1 MAEANPFLAEFWPSI
16 GERGIMHI
24 DSYDFGRIIID
35 GISYN
40 QDLLIW
46 PGQVKRDWWRQE
58 AHLLQVDDVAEALA
72 AGPEVLV
79 VGMGNPGRMQVD
91 QVLAAHLKE
100 KGIDLVAVPTKEA
113 CRLINA
119 LAGERRLAAAL
130 HLTC

>member
-1 MAEANPFLAEFWPSI
+1 
-16 GERGIMHI
+16 MHI
-24 DSYDFGRIIID
+24 DNYDFGHIVID
-35 GISYN
+35 GSSYR

-46 PGQVKRDWWRQE
+46 PGTIKANWWRKE
-58 AHLLQVDDVAEALA
+58 GHLLQLDDIAEALA

-91 QVLAAHLKE
+91 QTLAVFLKDR
-100 KGIDLVAVPTKEA
+100 GIELVAVPTKEA

-119 LAGERRLAAAL
+119 LVDKRRLAAAL

>member
-1 MAEANPFLAEFWPSI
+1 
-16 GERGIMHI
+16 MHI
-24 DSYDFGRIIID
+24 DSYDFGHIVID
-35 GISYN
+35 GVSYR

-46 PGQVKRDWWRQE
+46 PGQIKKDWWRQE
-58 AHLLQVDDVAEALA
+58 AHLLQVADVAEALA

-91 QVLAAHLKE
+91 QALAAYLKD
-100 KGIDLVAVPTKEA
+100 KGIDLVAVPTQEA

-119 LAGERRLAAAL
+119 MAGKRRLAAAL